1 MRLKNGDR
9 IRLRAKPSKTG
20 QFIRY
25 SRTEDYSVLVEWD
38 DTHTAHFVP
47 EWEIEE
53 AKDGCD

>member
-1 MRLKNGDR
+1 MRYKNGDR

-47 EWEIEE
+47 EWEIERI
-53 AKDGCD
+53 KDGMV